1 MVKKNRFIY
10 VLLIVSI
17 FLIWGSTAAPAQT
30 QDNDTISLT
39 WQDLQKLLNL
49 DRNEIKMSW
58 DELKKIL
65 AQTGSRVDTDF
76 DIKDG
81 IITINRERF
90 SRILERMKPALKRFP
105 LPPQDFI
112 ISEAAYTGTAGEHN
126 SSFTAVFK
134 IYVFKQDKPHYI
146 NIPVIHTGLAV
157 KDIRVNNE
165 PAVILTQGSW
175 HHISVAKS
183 GFFEVKTAFSAAQ
196 GNQSL
201 YLPVARSVGTR
212 IDYTILKRDLA
223 ITVSPAINT
232 KTENLADRTRGTANT
247 VCSNWIRIDWTRQ
260 VKPGEKQAPLFY
272 AETRSLISVDADIL
286 RLTTRVNLEIIQGNL
301 NTISL
306 TVPPNYQVVRV
317 DGAPVSE
324 WRVRDTNI
332 GRVLE
337 IPFRYDIDG
346 LTGFTIQAEH
356 ILAEDTLAADFS
368 GFKVPDARR
377 ETGDIGIAA
386 ESSVQVEVEQPE
398 GGKLLE
404 KLPFHNLPPGM
415 LSMTAKPI
423 LSAFKYAGHPYRLI
437 FRITKHHR
445 LQGITTVIESADI
458 NALFLEEGKT
468 IVQAVYTV
476 KNTFKQFMEID
487 LPEEA
492 GIWTVYVDNKRGKA
506 SKNEQGKLLIPLLR
520 SAGNGELL
528 KPFTIEF
535 IYTLPAKGF
544 GVAGKGECLIPAC
557 DIFIN
562 KMRMILHLPPGY
574 GYDFDRGE
582 WAEEVDITRRAV
594 KPAAP
599 GVAPQEIEAGAD
611 MAGRKDLPAPPGKKK
626 TEDDLREGYVT
637 GESEGVAGGVIGGD
651 LIPGKTPLVD
661 GDDKPILVDGA
672 NLQALPRGRSFSQIQ
687 TLTPGLVTGPVG
699 ISSIRV
705 FLPLS
710 GKRYVFSKK
719 IIDKNE
725 FFPLHFSYFN
735 RSVLRIL
742 LIAGILFLL
751 LVFFAIIRRKI
762 KKRLTAQS
770 SHQ

>member
-1 MVKKNRFIY
+1 
-10 VLLIVSI
+10 
-17 FLIWGSTAAPAQT
+17 
-30 QDNDTISLT
+30 
-39 WQDLQKLLNL
+39 
-49 DRNEIKMSW
+49 
-58 DELKKIL
+58 
-65 AQTGSRVDTDF
+65 
-76 DIKDG
+76 
-81 IITINRERF
+81 
-90 SRILERMKPALKRFP
+90 
-105 LPPQDFI
+105 
-112 ISEAAYTGTAGEHN
+112 
-126 SSFTAVFK
+126 
-134 IYVFKQDKPHYI
+134 
-146 NIPVIHTGLAV
+146 
-157 KDIRVNNE
+157 
-165 PAVILTQGSW
+165 
-175 HHISVAKS
+175 
-183 GFFEVKTAFSAAQ
+183 
-196 GNQSL
+196 
-201 YLPVARSVGTR
+201 
-212 IDYTILKRDLA
+212 
-223 ITVSPAINT
+223 
-232 KTENLADRTRGTANT
+232 
-247 VCSNWIRIDWTRQ
+247 
-260 VKPGEKQAPLFY
+260 
-272 AETRSLISVDADIL
+272 
-286 RLTTRVNLEIIQGNL
+286 
-301 NTISL
+301 
-306 TVPPNYQVVRV
+306 
-317 DGAPVSE
+317 
-324 WRVRDTNI
+324 
-332 GRVLE
+332 
-337 IPFRYDIDG
+337 
-346 LTGFTIQAEH
+346 
-356 ILAEDTLAADFS
+356 
-368 GFKVPDARR
+368 
-377 ETGDIGIAA
+377 
-386 ESSVQVEVEQPE
+386 VEVEQPE

-544 GVAGKGECLIPAC
+544 GITGKGECLIPAC

-562 KMRMILHLPPGY
+562 KMRMTLHLPPGY

-637 GESEGVAGGVIGGD
+637 GESEGVAGGVAGM
-651 LIPGKTPLVD
+651 LVD
-661 GDDKPILVDGA
+661 GVIVTGKAPTVDVSRT
-672 NLQALPRGRSFSQIQ
+672 LPHGRDFDQIQ
-687 TLTPGLVTGPVG
+687 TITPGIAGPAG

-725 FFPLHFSYFN
+725 SFPLHFSYFN
-735 RSVLRIL
+735 RSVLGIL